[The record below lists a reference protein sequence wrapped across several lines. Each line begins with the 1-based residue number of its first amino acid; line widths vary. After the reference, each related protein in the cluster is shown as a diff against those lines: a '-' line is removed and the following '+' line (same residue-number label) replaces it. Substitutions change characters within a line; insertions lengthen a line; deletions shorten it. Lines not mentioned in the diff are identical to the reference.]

1 MKATRSK
8 KMNVKMGSCFLIVGV
23 EPSLN
28 TYLQICSIIQWP
40 LFGIWT
46 WGYFNYPQ
54 RTQSNNPK
62 WNNKLQNKI
71 QDKTTILSSKA
82 CHCFKEKT
90 HISIESGFRFRGPG
104 LRLQPIV
111 RRRRVVESLGGTSG
125 NGTSGGGR
133 DDRTVLFFGG
143 HFLVFVILFQGF
155 KKHDIFTQ
163 VQKLAVVEENCT
175 LVVWWS
181 WRCLR

>member
-125 NGTSGGGR
+125 NGTSGGGYVTIELFCFLGVIFWFSSFCSR
-133 DDRTVLFFGG
+133 DLKNMTYSHKSR
-143 HFLVFVILFQGF
+143 
-155 KKHDIFTQ
+155 
-163 VQKLAVVEENCT
+163 
-175 LVVWWS
+175 S
-181 WRCLR
+181 

>member
-82 CHCFKEKT
+82 CHCSKEKT

-125 NGTSGGGR
+125 NGTSGGGYVTIELFCFLGVIFWFSSFCSR
-133 DDRTVLFFGG
+133 DLKNMTYSHKSR
-143 HFLVFVILFQGF
+143 
-155 KKHDIFTQ
+155 
-163 VQKLAVVEENCT
+163 
-175 LVVWWS
+175 S
-181 WRCLR
+181 